1 MEKIF
6 KTSLN
11 TASWLISI
19 FIIGFTIGITM
30 MLINYLEERDSHNW
44 LIWAF
49 PGFMALV
56 CLGLFLYRPVHYLF
70 TPYSFVVHRLVN
82 DVVVDLNQL
91 ELVRTVSK
99 EEMGL
104 PIRTFGNGG
113 LFGYTGSYFSDRL
126 GNMTWYATRTDK
138 YVLVQLKGGKKW
150 ILTPDEP
157 AEFVTYW
164 QSVGIHNQPR
174 NG

>member
-1 MEKIF
+1 MERIF
-6 KTSLN
+6 KATLN

-19 FIIGFTIGITM
+19 FIIAFTVGITM
-30 MLINYLEERDSHNW
+30 MLVNFMEERDSHNW
-44 LIWAF
+44 LLWVF
-49 PGFMALV
+49 PGFMALL
-56 CLGLFLYRPVHYLF
+56 CSGLFLYRPIHYLF
-70 TPYSFVVHRLVN
+70 TPYSLVVHRLMH
-82 DVVVDLNQL
+82 DVVIDLNQL

-126 GNMTWYATRTDK
+126 GNMTWYATRTEK
-138 YVLVQLKGGKKW
+138 FVLVQLKEGKKI

-157 AEFVTYW
+157 REFVRQW
-164 QSVGIHNQPR
+164 ELSGGPKL
-174 NG
+174 